1 MNTNNK
7 IQDMNINENT
17 FFKKVA
23 DKYVYIIAFFIG
35 IVIICLGAYIFIG
48 PFVTI
53 TGAISSGSYEEKIER
68 FTNTLIE
75 YQGVLTLLGNGLGII
90 LSIALL
96 RKIFIEDA
104 IALKTNWKR
113 CLICFGAGIVSI
125 FLLGYLFDYL
135 QVLFGI
141 EGSSQNQELLELSLN
156 GRGKLAMILSIVI
169 AAPIFEELVFR
180 KFIYGYLSR
189 TKLHIVV
196 NIIIVAFIFALIHC
210 IEENFLK
217 FSAYFFLLNY
227 LALSLSI
234 TVPYALSKG
243 NIYVSILIHMFN
255 NTLSLLY
262 FYGVI
267 SAIL

>member
-1 MNTNNK
+1 MNTNNEIK
-7 IQDMNINENT
+7 NMDTNENT
-17 FFKKVA
+17 FFKRVA

-48 PFVTI
+48 PFVVI
-53 TGAISSGSYEEKIER
+53 TKALSSGTAEEIVDR

-90 LSIALL
+90 LSIAIL
-96 RKIFIEDA
+96 RKMFIEDA
-104 IALKTNWKR
+104 ISLKTNWKR
-113 CLICFGAGIVSI
+113 CLICFVAGCVAI
-125 FLLGYLFDYL
+125 FLFGLLFDYL
-135 QVLFGI
+135 QVLLGI
-141 EGSSQNQELLELSLN
+141 EGSSKNQEVLELSLN

-169 AAPIFEELVFR
+169 AAPVFEELVFR

-189 TKLHIVV
+189 TKLHIII

-210 IEENFLK
+210 VEENFLK
-217 FSAYFFLLNY
+217 LSAYFFLLNY
-227 LALSLSI
+227 LALSLSLTI
-234 TVPYALSKG
+234 PYALSKG

-255 NTLSLLY
+255 NALSLLY